1 MRFKLM
7 IISILTIFVLIACSK
22 KEEQKPQTAA
32 ANPNVHK
39 VLVEE
44 AIQVSGYTYIHA
56 KEADKDYWIA
66 AATMDTKPG
75 ETLYYENAM
84 EMKNF
89 ESKELKRKF
98 DSLLFVD
105 NISKIP
111 PADAGPAMTA
121 APQKP
126 TIEKQNITIEKAAGG
141 VSISQLFG
149 SLSTYTNKLVTIKG
163 KVVKVNNGIMN
174 KNWIHIQDGTS
185 SGADFDLTVTTNETL
200 NVGDVVT
207 LKGTVAVNKDFGY
220 GYFYKVLLEDAKKL

>member
-7 IISILTIFVLIACSK
+7 IVSILTIFVLMACSK

-32 ANPNVHK
+32 TNPNVHQI
-39 VLVEE
+39 LVQE

-56 KEADKDYWIA
+56 KEGDKDYWMA

-75 ETLYYENAM
+75 ETLYYETAM

-98 DSLLFVD
+98 DSILFVD

-111 PADAGPAMTA
+111 PVNSPSNIRAT
-121 APQKP
+121 PQKP
-126 TIEKQNITIEKAAGG
+126 NIERQNVAVDKVAGG
-141 VSISQLFG
+141 VTIAQLFG
-149 SLSTYTNKLVTIKG
+149 NMNSYANKTVTVKG

-174 KNWIHIQDGTS
+174 KNWAHIQDGTS
-185 SGADFDLTVTTNETL
+185 SGSDFDLTVTTNETL
-200 NVGDVVT
+200 NIGDVVT
-207 LKGTVAVNKDFGY
+207 LQGTVAVNKDFGY
-220 GYFYKVLLEDAKKL
+220 GYSYKVLLEDAKKL